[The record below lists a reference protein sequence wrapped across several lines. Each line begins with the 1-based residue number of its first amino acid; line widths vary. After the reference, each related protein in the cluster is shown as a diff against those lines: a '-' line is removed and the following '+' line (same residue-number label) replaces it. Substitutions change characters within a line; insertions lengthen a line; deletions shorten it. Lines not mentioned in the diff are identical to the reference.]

1 MLRNLFWLCFDLF
14 LAKVLSGDEDDEDDS
29 HYHYGEYLYPSVVIN
44 QKPGEL
50 KFKIM
55 HVVHTE
61 LHIKEVSGYLCS
73 HLVKWLE
80 LSHLQLHIKRS
91 VYCQYG

>member
-1 MLRNLFWLCFDLF
+1 MLHNVFWLCFDLF

-29 HYHYGEYLYPSVVIN
+29 HYHYGEYLYPSVMIN
-44 QKPGEL
+44 QEPGEL

-55 HVVHTE
+55 HIVHTE
-61 LHIKEVSGYLCS
+61 LHIKKVSGYLFC

-80 LSHLQLHIKRS
+80 LSHLQLA
-91 VYCQYG
+91 Y